1 MIRKYG
7 SVDQQ
12 LRALTILDGL
22 MENAGPRFQRAFA
35 DEPLLERLRVCA
47 TDSLSDSEV
56 KKKCQILFRQWAVAY
71 QSTPGMDRIVALQKQ
86 LPKRK
91 KPVTQAQS
99 RVIQETEREA
109 NEDPFGDEDDDTTR
123 GGANSTAGMG
133 SPTTSSFPSGS
144 VPPVNL
150 NSIPKQSSKSKTNK
164 PPKNKKRKA
173 FNLEKE
179 KPEITRIIAESSIA
193 SINLMNAL
201 KLLNRENIRVSE
213 HPETVSRF
221 ETCKA
226 NRRQVLRYI
235 QHIETGDLLGGL
247 IQANDQLVEALM
259 SFEVLDKSVHDD
271 SDSDGV
277 ASDAEEAPAK
287 PARPVPNQQKDTQE
301 AFSKLSLGK
310 APAPLARP
318 HPTMQL
324 NGKDGV
330 RHDDDEDDEEEDEEE
345 EEEEEGDNPFG
356 DSHAVHTPKAE
367 RPGMTWYETSSPNL
381 FYLTLSQ
388 VRSVILGSQALIQ
401 LLCTGR
407 PRHDL
412 YDGWMMRLREPGAY
426 FC

>member
-1 MIRKYG
+1 
-7 SVDQQ
+7 
-12 LRALTILDGL
+12 

-47 TDSLSDSEV
+47 TDSLSDAEV

-71 QSTPGMDRIVALQKQ
+71 QSTPGMERIVALHKQ

-109 NEDPFGDEDDDTTR
+109 NEDPFGDEDDEITR
-123 GGANSTAGMG
+123 GGTNSLGGTG
-133 SPTTSSFPSGS
+133 SPTTSSFSSGS
-144 VPPVNL
+144 VPPANL
-150 NSIPKQSSKSKTNK
+150 NSIPKKPSKSKPDK
-164 PPKNKKRKA
+164 SSKKHKRKA

-179 KPEITRIIAESSIA
+179 KPEITRTIAESSIA

-213 HPETVSRF
+213 HAETVSRF
-221 ETCKA
+221 EKCKA

-247 IQANDQLVEALM
+247 IRANDQLVEALM

-287 PARPVPNQQKDTQE
+287 PARPEPFTHE

-324 NGKDGV
+324 NGKGGV
-330 RHDDDEDDEEEDEEE
+330 RHDDDEDDEEED

-356 DSHAVHTPKAE
+356 DSHAVHTPKAD
-367 RPGMTWYETSSPNL
+367 RPGMTWYETSPTPTL
-381 FYLTLSQ
+381 LDLTPS
-388 VRSVILGSQALIQ
+388 
-401 LLCTGR
+401 
-407 PRHDL
+407 
-412 YDGWMMRLREPGAY
+412 
-426 FC
+426 

>member
-1 MIRKYG
+1 
-7 SVDQQ
+7 
-12 LRALTILDGL
+12 

-109 NEDPFGDEDDDTTR
+109 NEDPFGDEDDDNTR
-123 GGANSTAGMG
+123 VGANSMEGMR
-133 SPTTSSFPSGS
+133 SPTTSSFPSSS
-144 VPPVNL
+144 VPPANL

-164 PPKNKKRKA
+164 SSRGKKRKA

-179 KPEITRIIAESSIA
+179 KPEITRTIAESSIA

-201 KLLNRENIRVSE
+201 KLLNRENIQVSE

-324 NGKDGV
+324 NGKEGL
-330 RHDDDEDDEEEDEEE
+330 RHDDDEDDDEED

-367 RPGMTWYETSSPNL
+367 RPGMTWYETFPQPSLSNTLLGAKCNTQLTSS
-381 FYLTLSQ
+381 
-388 VRSVILGSQALIQ
+388 GSTAIHRMQCT
-401 LLCTGR
+401 CTGR

-412 YDGWMMRLREPGAY
+412 YDGWMMRFWKPGAY
-426 FC
+426 LCWPLRALCQASIF